1 MRPDGNP
8 QQRDIIDQARY
19 LANAHKHMDE
29 KELIREVARVMRIHY
44 IQGGIG
50 AIDAITES
58 LPADQLM
65 DAPADARK
73 MISALLTVFE
83 KFRATM
89 VGKLQ

>member
-1 MRPDGNP
+1 MKADGNP
-8 QQRDIIDQARY
+8 QQADIIEQARY

-29 KELIREVARVMRIHY
+29 KALIKEVARVMRIHY

-50 AIDAITES
+50 AIDALTEA
-58 LPADQLM
+58 LPAEKLM
-65 DAPADARK
+65 DAPPDARK
-73 MISALLTVFE
+73 VISALLMVCE